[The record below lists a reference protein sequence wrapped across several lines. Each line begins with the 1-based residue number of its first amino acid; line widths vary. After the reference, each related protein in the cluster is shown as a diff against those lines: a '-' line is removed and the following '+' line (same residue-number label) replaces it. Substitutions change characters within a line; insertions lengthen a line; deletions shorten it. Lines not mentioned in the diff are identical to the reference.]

1 MSVTSRQNKLLVA
14 EDWKKI
20 YQSFRNADF
29 QSYDFENLRRTMIDY
44 IRTNYPEDFNDYIE
58 SSEYLAL
65 IDLIAFLGQSI
76 AFRVDLNA
84 RDNFLELSER
94 REAIL
99 RLARLIS
106 YNAKRNIAAQGLLKF
121 TTIST
126 TENVIDSNGR
136 NISGQIIAW
145 NDPSNANWYDQF
157 IKVMNAAF
165 PTTQQ
170 FGNPADSATIYDIPT
185 EQYRFNSSNTG
196 IPVYGFTKT
205 VAGRPMNFEVTS
217 TTFKGQD
224 YIYEEPPKAGNTM
237 SCVYKDDGRG
247 PGSSNSGFF
256 LNFVQ
261 GTLNTGA
268 FTISQ
273 PSSNES
279 IDIDADNINNSDVW
293 LYKLTQQGLED
304 SLWTPVSNFEANNI
318 IYNSINKNIRSIYAV
333 ITRAA
338 DQISLQ
344 FSDGTFGDIPV
355 GTFRA
360 YYRISN
366 GLSYS
371 ISPKDI
377 RSVSITLPYTSATNQ
392 PEVLTI
398 TLGLQSTVSNATT
411 TESNDSIKA
420 NAPATYYTQN
430 RMVTGEDYN
439 VSPLS
444 VTNSV
449 AKVKSVNRTASGI
462 SRYFD
467 LIDPTGKYSSTKLF
481 ADDGVIYTEYFTEQA
496 RFSYS
501 NKTDIEGAIY
511 NIVIDILKKENL
523 RNFYYSNYKVAL
535 TLGLNVSWTRITED
549 SNSSTGHVSSSTD
562 NAIYK
567 VGSYTATDLK
577 YCTVGSLIKFSSPQ
591 NYYFDVNN
599 ANNLVYYTDE
609 IPSGGTTTIWA
620 EVVSVVDDGTA
631 ANTGKLSTG
640 FGPITLNRNIPSSAE
655 IKQVIPAWRTAIDN
669 SVITTMIDLIFS
681 NKPFGLRYD
690 SSAKIW
696 RIIFESN
703 LDSYSKFS
711 LGKQGDT
718 SNQHLD
724 ASWLLLFTT
733 DNEYYTVTSRE
744 QRYVFES
751 DEQIS
756 FYYDNVNKIYDS
768 RTNAIVKDIVKVLP
782 INTQPNLTI
791 PFTISQDWDIVS
803 GYKGLDGYVDMKKI
817 VVSFADSD
825 NNGIVDDPDLFLNI
839 VAPPAVG
846 ETNLTTLASKYII
859 LEKYTITAGQEDY
872 RYSNAIRTGIVKIR
886 PTRPNTI
893 IDPATGQSYANG
905 QYVYFIDT
913 DTMTKVNTTLS
924 TFVSSL
930 DYKAYVGRDLLRF
943 QYDHS
948 ADYTSRIDPG
958 TSNIIDTFVLTKT
971 YDVNFRQWLSGANVS
986 KPLPPGSDELYD
998 ILAPSLN
1005 LIKSISDEVVY
1016 HPVTYKILF
1025 GSTADPELQA
1035 SFKVIKNQDQVV
1047 SDNDVKAR
1055 IITAINQFFT
1065 LDNWDFGDTF
1075 YFSEL
1080 ASYVMAQLAP
1090 DISSFVIVPR
1100 FGGLSF
1106 GNLFEIKSA
1115 SDELFINGATVA
1127 DIEIVTGITQSSI
1140 KALPGTASNS
1150 SVLAQQTI
1158 TSSTYGASNG

>member
-121 TTIST
+121 TTVST

-136 NISGQIIAW
+136 NVSGQVIAW
-145 NDPSNANWYDQF
+145 NDPSNSNWYDQF
-157 IKVMNAAF
+157 IKVMNASF
-165 PTTQQ
+165 PDTQQ
-170 FGNPADSATIYDIPT
+170 FGNPSDKATIYDIPT
-185 EQYRFNSSNTG
+185 EQYRLNSTG
-196 IPVYGFTKT
+196 TGVPVYGFTKA
-205 VAGRPMNFEVTS
+205 VAGRQMNFEVTS

-224 YIYEEPPKAGNTM
+224 FVYEEPPKAGNTL
-237 SCVYKDDGRG
+237 SCIYRDDGRG
-247 PGSSNSGFF
+247 PGSAGSGFF

-268 FTISQ
+268 FTITQ

-293 LYKLTQQGLED
+293 LYKLTQQGVED
-304 SLWTPVSNFEANNI
+304 TLWSQVSNFEANNI
-318 IYNSINKNIRSIYAV
+318 IYNSINKNIRSIYSV
-333 ITRAA
+333 ITRAG
-338 DQISLQ
+338 DRVSLQ

-355 GTFRA
+355 GTFRV

-371 ISPKDI
+371 INPKDV
-377 RSVSITLPYTSATNQ
+377 RSVSISIPYTSAFGQT
-392 PEVLTI
+392 ETLTV
-398 TLGLQSTVSNATT
+398 TLGLQTTVSNATT

-430 RMVTGEDYN
+430 RMISGEDYN
-439 VSPLS
+439 ISPLS
-444 VTNSV
+444 ISNAV

-467 LIDPTGKYSSTKLF
+467 LVDPTGKYSSTRLF
-481 ADDGVIYTEYFTEQA
+481 ADDGVIYTETFTNQT
-496 RFSYS
+496 RFSYLS
-501 NKTDIEGAIY
+501 RTDIEGVIY
-511 NIVIDILKKENL
+511 NTVLDILRRENL
-523 RNFYYSNYKVAL
+523 RNFYYANYSVSL
-535 TLGLNVSWTRITED
+535 SPGIEVSWTRVTKD
-549 SNSSTGHVSSSTD
+549 SNSSTGYVKSSSLGD
-562 NAIYK
+562 IFK

-577 YCTVGSLIKFSSPQ
+577 YFTVGSLVKFVAPT
-591 NYYFDVNN
+591 NYYFDTTNSN
-599 ANNLVYYTDE
+599 ALVYYTTTL
-609 IPSGGTTTIWA
+609 PTGGVTSMWA

-631 ANTGKLSTG
+631 AGKGTLSTG
-640 FGPITLNRNIPSSAE
+640 FGAITLNQNVPSSAE
-655 IKQVIPAWRTAIDN
+655 VRQIIPRWRTSID
-669 SVITTMIDLIFS
+669 SSAVTTMIDLIFS
-681 NKPFGLRYD
+681 NKPFALRYD
-690 SSAKIW
+690 SSTQTWKIV
-696 RIIFESN
+696 FESN
-703 LDSYSKFS
+703 LDAYSKFS

-718 SNQHLD
+718 TNQQQD

-733 DNEYYTVTSRE
+733 DNEFYTLTSRE

-756 FYYDNVNKIYDS
+756 FYYDNINKIYDS
-768 RTNAIVKDIVKVLP
+768 RTNSIVKDVIRILP
-782 INTQPNLTI
+782 INSQPNTTQP
-791 PFTISQDWDIVS
+791 FTVNQDWDIIS
-803 GYKGLDGYVDMKKI
+803 GFNGVDGYVNMKKL
-817 VVSFADSD
+817 VVSFADTD
-825 NNGIVDDPDLFLNI
+825 DNGIVDNPELFLNI
-839 VAPPAVG
+839 VAPASVT
-846 ETNLTTLASKYII
+846 ETDINVLAKKYVA
-859 LEKYTITAGQEDY
+859 LERYNISAGQDDY
-872 RYSNAIRTGIVKIR
+872 RYSDAIRTGLVKVLR
-886 PTRPNTI
+886 TKPTDTSEYV
-893 IDPATGQSYANG
+893 DG
-905 QYVYFIDT
+905 QYFYFIDT
-913 DTMTKVNTTLS
+913 DTVTKFNKLTS
-924 TFVSSL
+924 KFAASL
-930 DYKAYVGRDLLRF
+930 DYKVFIGRDRLKF

-971 YDVNFRQWLSGANVS
+971 YDTTFRQWLAGATTT
-986 KPLPPGSDELYD
+986 KPLASSTDELYD
-998 ILAPSLN
+998 ILSPSLN

-1016 HPVTYKILF
+1016 HPVSYKILF
-1025 GSTADPELQA
+1025 GSAAAPELQA
-1035 SFKVIKNQDQVV
+1035 LFKVVKNSDQVV

-1055 IITAINQFFT
+1055 IITAINQFFN

-1100 FGGLSF
+1100 FGGLNF

-1115 SDELFINGATVA
+1115 SDELFISGATVA
-1127 DIEIVTGITQSSI
+1127 DIEIISGITQNSI
-1140 KALPGTASNS
+1140 KALPGTATNS
-1150 SVLAQQTI
+1150 SVLTQQTI